1 MIFRPDL
8 ILIDGTSYIYR
19 AFHALPP
26 LTTKEGKPTG
36 ATRGFASMIR
46 KLISTYPGVP
56 MVMVFDAKGPN
67 FRNDYYEPYKKNRPP
82 MPNELRVQIDDI
94 KKLSELFCFS
104 IEEVVGVEADDVIA
118 TLAEKFGKDK
128 KILISSPDKDLTQL
142 VTNNIIQH
150 NSMSNEFFN
159 EEYVLE
165 KFGVSPNQISELLAL
180 VGDKADNIPGITK
193 VGNKTAAKWLNQHGS
208 LDNLLKHA
216 DEITGVVG
224 ENLRNEKDFLKRN
237 LFLVSLKKDL
247 SFDLQIDEIKVPEQ
261 SNKGLQDF
269 FKELEFNAFVTEE
282 QAEKKVVEYR
292 TLKSIDDLSMIENL
306 IHESKCF
313 AFDTET
319 TSIDSLEAELVGVSF
334 SFEANSGY
342 YLPIAHQE
350 KTAISRD
357 EALRW
362 LKQII
367 EASQDKVI
375 GQNLKY
381 DLQVLRNHQI
391 HIKKFYA
398 DTMLMSYSINSTAS
412 RHNLDAL
419 AEYYLNIKTIKFED
433 VMGKGKNKLKNFSEV
448 PIKEATN
455 YAAED
460 ADITLQLYRTFETKI
475 DDKTTK
481 MLQEI
486 EYPMIFV
493 LMEMEATGALIDI
506 KHLNSLSNNFGSKLI
521 NLVQKIHKHS
531 GVVFNIDSPKQL
543 SEVLFDKMGIEAK
556 GLKKTS
562 SGYYS
567 TSEAV
572 LQKLADENEI
582 IKDILEYRTLAKL
595 KSTYTDKLSEI
606 CDLGSRVHTSYHQ
619 AVTSTGRLSSSDPNL
634 QNIPIRTKDGIV
646 IREAFIAPQGKK
658 LLAID
663 YSQIELRL
671 MAHYSNDEIMVKSF
685 NNNEDIHKR
694 TASEIF
700 GVDIQDVDDDM
711 RRKAKTINFG
721 LLYGMSAFGLS
732 NQLSVTR
739 AEADIFLESY
749 FDRYSGVSAF
759 MKNIVEDAKGKK
771 YVETLHG
778 RKIHVPNIE
787 SSNYL
792 MRQASERAAING
804 PLQGSAADIIKIA
817 MIKIAE
823 WIQGNDQEIKMIL
836 QVHDELI
843 FEVPDSYGEE
853 NIEPIIKLMEQSTEI
868 NVPLKA
874 EYGLALIGEKPINKF
889 A

>member
-165 KFGVSPNQISELLAL
+165 KFGVGPNQISELLAL

-247 SFDLQIDEIKVPEQ
+247 SFDLQIDDIKVPEQ

-282 QAEKKVVEYR
+282 QAEKKVVEYK
-292 TLKSIDDLSMIENL
+292 TLTSIDDLSMIENL
-306 IHESKCF
+306 IHESKCY

-357 EALRW
+357 EALKW

-391 HIKKFYA
+391 NIKRFHA

-567 TSEAV
+567 TSESV

-823 WIQGNDQEIKMIL
+823 WIEGNDQDIKMIL

-874 EYGLALIGEKPINKF
+874 EYGFGSNWREAH
-889 A
+889 

>member
-292 TLKSIDDLSMIENL
+292 TLKNIDDLSMIENL

-350 KTAISRD
+350 KTAIPRD

-391 HIKKFYA
+391 NIKRFHA

-823 WIQGNDQEIKMIL
+823 WIEGNDQEIKMIL

-874 EYGLALIGEKPINKF
+874 EYGFGSNWREAH
-889 A
+889 

>member
-282 QAEKKVVEYR
+282 QAEKKVVEYK

-319 TSIDSLEAELVGVSF
+319 TSIYSLEAELVGVSF

-874 EYGLALIGEKPINKF
+874 EYGFGSNWREAH
-889 A
+889 

>member
-269 FKELEFNAFVTEE
+269 FKELEFNTFVTEE
-282 QAEKKVVEYR
+282 QAEKKVVEYK

-823 WIQGNDQEIKMIL
+823 WIEGNDQEIKMIL

-874 EYGLALIGEKPINKF
+874 EYGFGSNWREAH
-889 A
+889 

>member
-282 QAEKKVVEYR
+282 QVEKKVVEYR

-362 LKQII
+362 LKQTI

-391 HIKKFYA
+391 NIKRFYA

-567 TSEAV
+567 TSESV

-606 CDLGSRVHTSYHQ
+606 CDLSSRVHTSYHQ

-823 WIQGNDQEIKMIL
+823 WIEGNDQEIKMIL

-874 EYGLALIGEKPINKF
+874 EYGFGSNWREAH
-889 A
+889 

>member
-292 TLKSIDDLSMIENL
+292 TLKSIDDLSMIEKL

-367 EASQDKVI
+367 ETSQDKVI

-391 HIKKFYA
+391 NIKRFHA

-700 GVDIQDVDDDM
+700 GVDIQNVDDDM

-817 MIKIAE
+817 MIKIAK
-823 WIQGNDQEIKMIL
+823 WIEGNDQEIKMIL

-874 EYGLALIGEKPINKF
+874 EYGFGSNWREAH
-889 A
+889 

>member
-282 QAEKKVVEYR
+282 QVEKKVVEYR

-567 TSEAV
+567 TSETV

-874 EYGLALIGEKPINKF
+874 EYGFGSNWREAH
-889 A
+889 

>member
-67 FRNDYYEPYKKNRPP
+67 FRNDYYELYKKNRPP

-165 KFGVSPNQISELLAL
+165 KFGVKPNQISELLAL

-247 SFDLQIDEIKVPEQ
+247 SFDLQIDDIKVPEQ
-261 SNKGLQDF
+261 SNKELQGF
-269 FKELEFNAFVTEE
+269 FKELEFNAFVTDK
-282 QAEKKVVEYR
+282 QVEKKAVEYR

-391 HIKKFYA
+391 NIQRFHA

-460 ADITLQLYRTFETKI
+460 ADITLQLYKTFETKI

-567 TSEAV
+567 TSESV
-572 LQKLADENEI
+572 LQKLSDENEI

-595 KSTYTDKLSEI
+595 KSTYTDKLSET

-817 MIKIAE
+817 MIKIAK
-823 WIQGNDQEIKMIL
+823 WIEGNDQEIKMIL

-843 FEVPDSYGEE
+843 FEVPGSYGEE
-853 NIEPIIKLMEQSTEI
+853 NIQPIIKLMEQSTEI

-874 EYGLALIGEKPINKF
+874 EYGFGSNWREAH
-889 A
+889 

>member
-391 HIKKFYA
+391 NIKRFYA

-817 MIKIAE
+817 MIKIAK
-823 WIQGNDQEIKMIL
+823 WIEGNDQEIKMIL

-874 EYGLALIGEKPINKF
+874 EYGFGSNWREAH
-889 A
+889 

>member
-67 FRNDYYEPYKKNRPP
+67 FRNDYYELYKKNRPP

-165 KFGVSPNQISELLAL
+165 KFGVKPNQISELLAL

-247 SFDLQIDEIKVPEQ
+247 SFDLQIDDIKVPEQ
-261 SNKGLQDF
+261 SNKELQGF
-269 FKELEFNAFVTEE
+269 FKELEFNAFVTDK
-282 QAEKKVVEYR
+282 QVEKKAVEYR

-391 HIKKFYA
+391 NIQRFHA

-460 ADITLQLYRTFETKI
+460 ADITLQLYKTFETKI

-567 TSEAV
+567 TSESV
-572 LQKLADENEI
+572 LQILSDENEI
-582 IKDILEYRTLAKL
+582 IKDILDYRTLAQL

-817 MIKIAE
+817 MIKIAK
-823 WIQGNDQEIKMIL
+823 WIEGNDQEIKMIL

-843 FEVPDSYGEE
+843 FEVPGSYGEE
-853 NIEPIIKLMEQSTEI
+853 NIQPIIKLMEQSTEI

-874 EYGLALIGEKPINKF
+874 EYGFGSNWREAH
-889 A
+889 

>member
-8 ILIDGTSYIYR
+8 ILIDGTSYVYR

-67 FRNDYYEPYKKNRPP
+67 FRNDYYELYKKNRPP

-142 VTNNIIQH
+142 VTKNIIQH

-193 VGNKTAAKWLNQHGS
+193 VGNKTAAKWLNQHGN

-247 SFDLQIDEIKVPEQ
+247 SFDLQIDDIKVPEQ

-269 FKELEFNAFVTEE
+269 FKELEFNAFVTE
-282 QAEKKVVEYR
+282 QQVEKKVVEYR

-334 SFEANSGY
+334 SFKANSGY

-391 HIKKFYA
+391 NIKRFHA
-398 DTMLMSYSINSTAS
+398 DTMLMSYSLNSTAS

-493 LMEMEATGALIDI
+493 LMDMEAIGALIDI

-567 TSEAV
+567 TSEPV

-739 AEADIFLESY
+739 AEADIFLENY

-817 MIKIAE
+817 MIKIAK
-823 WIQGNDQEIKMIL
+823 WIEGNDQEIKMIL

-853 NIEPIIKLMEQSTEI
+853 NIEPIIKLMEKSTEI

-874 EYGLALIGEKPINKF
+874 EYGFGSNWREAH
-889 A
+889 

>member
-247 SFDLQIDEIKVPEQ
+247 SFDLQIDDIKVPEQ

-282 QAEKKVVEYR
+282 QVEKKVVEYR

-391 HIKKFYA
+391 NIKRFYA

-460 ADITLQLYRTFETKI
+460 ADITLQLYKSFETKI
-475 DDKTTK
+475 DDKTKK

-567 TSEAV
+567 TSESV

-823 WIQGNDQEIKMIL
+823 WIEGNDQEIKMIL

-874 EYGLALIGEKPINKF
+874 EYGFGSNWREAH
-889 A
+889 

>member
-460 ADITLQLYRTFETKI
+460 AYITLQLYRTFETKI

-874 EYGLALIGEKPINKF
+874 EYGFGSNWREAH
-889 A
+889 

>member
-391 HIKKFYA
+391 NIKKFYA

-460 ADITLQLYRTFETKI
+460 ADITLQLYRTFETII

-823 WIQGNDQEIKMIL
+823 WIEGNDQEIKMIL

-874 EYGLALIGEKPINKF
+874 EYGFGSNWREAH
-889 A
+889 

>member
-247 SFDLQIDEIKVPEQ
+247 SFDLQIDDIKVPEQ

-282 QAEKKVVEYR
+282 QAEKKVVEYK
-292 TLKSIDDLSMIENL
+292 TLTSTDDLSMIENL
-306 IHESKCF
+306 IHESKCY

-362 LKQII
+362 LKQTI

-391 HIKKFYA
+391 NIKRFYA

-567 TSEAV
+567 TSESV

-823 WIQGNDQEIKMIL
+823 WIEGNDQEIKMIL

-874 EYGLALIGEKPINKF
+874 EYGFGSNWREAH
-889 A
+889 

>member
-391 HIKKFYA
+391 NIKKFYA

-506 KHLNSLSNNFGSKLI
+506 KHLNRLSNNFGSKLI

-567 TSEAV
+567 TSESV

-823 WIQGNDQEIKMIL
+823 WIEGNDQEIKMIL

-874 EYGLALIGEKPINKF
+874 EYGFGSNWREAH
-889 A
+889 

>member
-247 SFDLQIDEIKVPEQ
+247 SFDLQIDDIKVPEQ

-282 QAEKKVVEYR
+282 QVEKKVVEYR

-391 HIKKFYA
+391 NIKRFHA

-419 AEYYLNIKTIKFED
+419 AEFYLNIKTIKFED

-567 TSEAV
+567 TSESV

-823 WIQGNDQEIKMIL
+823 WIEGNDQEIKMIL

-874 EYGLALIGEKPINKF
+874 EYGFGSNWREAH
-889 A
+889 

>member
-391 HIKKFYA
+391 NIKKFYA

-634 QNIPIRTKDGIV
+634 QNIPIRTKDGVV

-823 WIQGNDQEIKMIL
+823 WIEGNDQEIKMIL

-874 EYGLALIGEKPINKF
+874 EYGFGSNWREAH
-889 A
+889 

>member
-247 SFDLQIDEIKVPEQ
+247 SFDLQIDDIKVPEQ

-282 QAEKKVVEYR
+282 QVEKKVVEYR

-391 HIKKFYA
+391 NIKRFYA

-567 TSEAV
+567 TSESV

-823 WIQGNDQEIKMIL
+823 WIEGNDQEIKMIL

-874 EYGLALIGEKPINKF
+874 EYGFGSNWREAH
-889 A
+889 

>member
-282 QAEKKVVEYR
+282 QAEKKVIEYR

-391 HIKKFYA
+391 NIKKFYA

-823 WIQGNDQEIKMIL
+823 WIEGNDQEIKMIL

-874 EYGLALIGEKPINKF
+874 EYGFGSNWREAH
-889 A
+889 

>member
-391 HIKKFYA
+391 NIKKFYA

-567 TSEAV
+567 TSESV

-823 WIQGNDQEIKMIL
+823 WIEGNDQEIKMIL

-874 EYGLALIGEKPINKF
+874 EYGFGSNWREAH
-889 A
+889 

>member
-247 SFDLQIDEIKVPEQ
+247 SFDLQIDDIKVPEQ

-282 QAEKKVVEYR
+282 QVEKKVVEYR

-391 HIKKFYA
+391 NIKRFYA

-823 WIQGNDQEIKMIL
+823 WIEGNDQEIKMIL

-874 EYGLALIGEKPINKF
+874 EYGFGSNWREAH
-889 A
+889 

>member
-269 FKELEFNAFVTEE
+269 FRELEFNAFVTEE
-282 QAEKKVVEYR
+282 QAEKKAVEYR
-292 TLKSIDDLSMIENL
+292 TLKSTDDLSIIENL
-306 IHESKCF
+306 INESKFF

-391 HIKKFYA
+391 NIKRFHA

-460 ADITLQLYRTFETKI
+460 ADITLQLYKTFETKI
-475 DDKTTK
+475 NDKTAK

-486 EYPMIFV
+486 EYPMVFV

-531 GVVFNIDSPKQL
+531 GAVFNIDSPKQL

-567 TSEAV
+567 TSESV

-823 WIQGNDQEIKMIL
+823 WIEGNDQEIKMIL

-874 EYGLALIGEKPINKF
+874 EYGFGSNWREAH
-889 A
+889 

>member
-142 VTNNIIQH
+142 VTKNIIQH

-165 KFGVSPNQISELLAL
+165 KFGVSPNKISELLAL

-247 SFDLQIDEIKVPEQ
+247 SFDLQIDNIKVPEQ

-269 FKELEFNAFVTEE
+269 FRELEFNAFVTEE
-282 QAEKKVVEYR
+282 QVEKKVVEYR
-292 TLKSIDDLSMIENL
+292 TLKSTDDLSMIENL
-306 IHESKCF
+306 INESKFF

-350 KTAISRD
+350 KNAISRD

-362 LKQII
+362 LKKII
-367 EASQDKVI
+367 EANQDKVI

-391 HIKKFYA
+391 NIKKFHA
-398 DTMLMSYSINSTAS
+398 DTMLMSYAINSTAS

-475 DDKTTK
+475 NDKTAK

-486 EYPMIFV
+486 EYPMVFV

-531 GVVFNIDSPKQL
+531 GAVFNIDSPKQL

-567 TSEAV
+567 TSESV

-823 WIQGNDQEIKMIL
+823 WIEGNDQEIKMIL

-874 EYGLALIGEKPINKF
+874 EYGFGSNWREAH
-889 A
+889 

>member
-391 HIKKFYA
+391 NIKRFHA

-823 WIQGNDQEIKMIL
+823 WIEGNDQEIKMIL

-874 EYGLALIGEKPINKF
+874 EYGFGSNWREAH
-889 A
+889 

>member
-282 QAEKKVVEYR
+282 QVEKKVVEYR

-391 HIKKFYA
+391 NIKRFHA

-567 TSEAV
+567 TSESV

-823 WIQGNDQEIKMIL
+823 WIEGNDQEIKMIL

-874 EYGLALIGEKPINKF
+874 EYGFGSNWREAH
-889 A
+889 

>member
-269 FKELEFNAFVTEE
+269 FKELEFNAFVSEE
-282 QAEKKVVEYR
+282 QVEKKVVEYR

-391 HIKKFYA
+391 NIKKFYA

-823 WIQGNDQEIKMIL
+823 WIEGNDQEIKMIL

-874 EYGLALIGEKPINKF
+874 EYGFGSNWREAH
-889 A
+889 

>member
-104 IEEVVGVEADDVIA
+104 IKEVVGVEADDVIA

-247 SFDLQIDEIKVPEQ
+247 SFDLQIDEIKVTEQ

-282 QAEKKVVEYR
+282 QAEKKVVEYK

-759 MKNIVEDAKGKK
+759 MKNIVEVAKGKK

-823 WIQGNDQEIKMIL
+823 WIEGNDQEIKMIL

-874 EYGLALIGEKPINKF
+874 EYGFGSNWREAH
-889 A
+889 

>member
-165 KFGVSPNQISELLAL
+165 KFGVGPNQISELLAL

-224 ENLRNEKDFLKRN
+224 KNLRNEKDCLKRN

-247 SFDLQIDEIKVPEQ
+247 SFDLQIDDIKVPEQ

-282 QAEKKVVEYR
+282 QAEKKVIEYK
-292 TLKSIDDLSMIENL
+292 TLTSIDDLSMIENL
-306 IHESKCF
+306 INESKCY

-362 LKQII
+362 LKHII

-391 HIKKFYA
+391 NIKRFHA

-567 TSEAV
+567 TSESV

-823 WIQGNDQEIKMIL
+823 WIEGNDQEIKMIL

-874 EYGLALIGEKPINKF
+874 EYGFGSNWREAH
-889 A
+889 

>member
-247 SFDLQIDEIKVPEQ
+247 SFDLQIDDIKVPEQ

-282 QAEKKVVEYR
+282 QVEKKVVEYR

-391 HIKKFYA
+391 NIKKFYA

-823 WIQGNDQEIKMIL
+823 WIEGNDQEIKMIL

-874 EYGLALIGEKPINKF
+874 EYGFGSNWREAH
-889 A
+889 

>member
-165 KFGVSPNQISELLAL
+165 KFGVGPNQISELLAL

-282 QAEKKVVEYR
+282 QAEKKVVEYK

-419 AEYYLNIKTIKFED
+419 AEYYLNIKTIKFDD

-874 EYGLALIGEKPINKF
+874 EYGFGSNWREAH
-889 A
+889 

>member
-531 GVVFNIDSPKQL
+531 GAVFNIDSPKQL

-874 EYGLALIGEKPINKF
+874 EYGFGSNWREAH
-889 A
+889 

>member
-282 QAEKKVVEYR
+282 QAEKKVVEYK

-823 WIQGNDQEIKMIL
+823 WIKGNDQEIKMIL

-874 EYGLALIGEKPINKF
+874 EYGFGSNWREAH
-889 A
+889 

>member
-391 HIKKFYA
+391 NIKRFYA

-481 MLQEI
+481 MLREI

-817 MIKIAE
+817 MIKIAK
-823 WIQGNDQEIKMIL
+823 WIEGNDQEIKMIL

-874 EYGLALIGEKPINKF
+874 EYGFGSNWREAH
-889 A
+889 

>member
-269 FKELEFNAFVTEE
+269 FKQLEFNAFVTEE
-282 QAEKKVVEYR
+282 QVEKKVVEYR

-306 IHESKCF
+306 IHESNCF

-367 EASQDKVI
+367 EVSQDKVI

-391 HIKKFYA
+391 NIKRFYA

-567 TSEAV
+567 TSESV

-634 QNIPIRTKDGIV
+634 QNIPIRTKDGVV

-823 WIQGNDQEIKMIL
+823 WIEGNDQEIKMIL

-874 EYGLALIGEKPINKF
+874 EYGFGSNWREAH
-889 A
+889 

>member
-282 QAEKKVVEYR
+282 QVEKKVVEYR

-391 HIKKFYA
+391 NIKRFHA

-481 MLQEI
+481 MLQEV

-823 WIQGNDQEIKMIL
+823 WIEGNDQEIKMIL

-874 EYGLALIGEKPINKF
+874 EYGFGSNWREAH
-889 A
+889 

>member
-180 VGDKADNIPGITK
+180 VGDKADNITGITK

-874 EYGLALIGEKPINKF
+874 EYGFGSNWREAH
-889 A
+889 

>member
-282 QAEKKVVEYR
+282 QVEKKVVEYR

-357 EALRW
+357 EALSW

-391 HIKKFYA
+391 NIKRFYA

-567 TSEAV
+567 TSESV

-817 MIKIAE
+817 MIKIAK
-823 WIQGNDQEIKMIL
+823 WIEGNDQEIKMIL

-874 EYGLALIGEKPINKF
+874 DYGFGSNWREAH
-889 A
+889 

>member
-391 HIKKFYA
+391 NIKRFYA

-646 IREAFIAPQGKK
+646 IREAFIAPKGKK

-817 MIKIAE
+817 MIKIAK
-823 WIQGNDQEIKMIL
+823 WIEGNDQEIKMIL

-874 EYGLALIGEKPINKF
+874 EYGFGSNWREAH
-889 A
+889 